1 METVNKTM
9 TNPTIKAQEIEK
21 EIGYAKHGIKE
32 TKKAIK
38 EMRAEF
44 GGHTHQIGRT
54 QMLLKKQKEQLLTLE
69 RSHPDRAKQIAASE
83 NL

>member
-1 METVNKTM
+1 M
-9 TNPTIKAQEIEK
+9 TNSTTEAQAIEK

-32 TKKAIK
+32 TKKAII
-38 EMRAEF
+38 EMKAEM

-54 QMLLKKQKEQLLTLE
+54 QILLKKQKEQLLTLE

-83 NL
+83 NQSF